1 MERQRKRN
9 ATPRPRTKRPS
20 TRRRNTTKL
29 QRQADVQMYGRWQ
42 SPHQSLPFLSCSCG
56 TESQYWHGCANCL
69 RPCARIWNNLCI
81 FAPHCCESPLHRTG
95 NNVEARFI
103 AGLLSFGMYTDFL
116 VFGHKKT
123 PEIVKI
129 RTFRVHFRVRFA

>member
-1 MERQRKRN
+1 M
-9 ATPRPRTKRPS
+9 
-20 TRRRNTTKL
+20 
-29 QRQADVQMYGRWQ
+29 
-42 SPHQSLPFLSCSCG
+42 
-56 TESQYWHGCANCL
+56 
-69 RPCARIWNNLCI
+69 
-81 FAPHCCESPLHRTG
+81 G

-129 RTFRVHFRVRFA
+129 RAFCVHFSVQISQIIEIQCLLRRERKRNP